1 MVVPTPESPTAIVSN
16 PDRSRLLVLVCTYNE
31 RENLP
36 ELIARLREVL
46 PGADLLVV
54 DDQSPDGTG
63 EWVSQQMVSS
73 PWLKL
78 VQRPGKLGLGSAIRQ
93 GLQYAVDNDYD
104 WVLNID
110 ADLSHEPETAVDLWN
125 LACAP
130 SRVGGS
136 SREKLDAGA
145 IDLVIGSRYVAGGSL
160 VGCSWKRK
168 LVSRTANL
176 ATRTL
181 LGIRVSD
188 CSSAFR
194 LYRVSTLA
202 KLDLREL
209 RCNGYGFLEEILLA
223 ILRGGGGVVEVPIR
237 YVERQ
242 QGTSKIAWH
251 EAVDGLA
258 TLLRLAWGRGGEK
271 R

>member
-1 MVVPTPESPTAIVSN
+1 MPIASSLGEP
-16 PDRSRLLVLVCTYNE
+16 RLLVLICTYNE

-36 ELIARLREVL
+36 QLIARLREVL
-46 PGADLLVV
+46 PWAELLVV

-63 EWVSQQMVSS
+63 EWVSQQLVSS

-93 GLQYAVDNDYD
+93 GLQYAVDNDYE

-110 ADLSHEPETAVDLWN
+110 ADLSHEPETAIDLWN

-130 SRVGGS
+130 SRTAVS
-136 SREKLDAGA
+136 SREARDAA
-145 IDLVIGSRYVAGGSL
+145 PIDLVIGSRYVSGGSL

-168 LVSRTANL
+168 LVSRAANL

-181 LGIRVSD
+181 LGIRISD

-194 LYRVSTLA
+194 LYRVASLA

-223 ILRGGGGVVEVPIR
+223 ILRGGGRVEEVPIR

-251 EAVDGLA
+251 EAADGLA
-258 TLLRLAWGRGGEK
+258 TLCRLAWGPTAKK